1 MRVVSLGQVYVYRD
15 EKEILMKILIAEDE
29 YITRLMVQVS
39 LEKWGYRVDCVGD
52 GNEAWEALRKPDAP
66 EIAILDW
73 EMPGLDG
80 IEVCRRVKEL
90 ERETPIYVILLTGR
104 DSKNDILQGFDMGA
118 DDYMTKPFD
127 DNELRARV
135 RVAERLVHIQISLA
149 ESVDELRYVLD
160 QMESLQGALPVC
172 MTCHKMQGSDDSWIS
187 LDNAI
192 QERSEPRFMYIQCPE
207 CLKEGR

>member
-1 MRVVSLGQVYVYRD
+1 
-15 EKEILMKILIAEDE
+15 MKILIAEDE

-39 LEKWGYRVDCVGD
+39 LEKWGYRVDCVSD
-52 GNEAWEALRKPDAP
+52 GNEAWEALQKPDAP
-66 EIAILDW
+66 QIAILDW

-80 IEVCRRVKEL
+80 VEVCRRVKEL
-90 ERETPIYVILLTGR
+90 EKETPIYVILLTGR
-104 DSKNDILQGFDMGA
+104 DSRNDILRGFDMGA

-172 MTCHKMQGSDDSWIS
+172 MTCHKIQGSDDSWFS
-187 LDNAI
+187 LENAI
-192 QERSEPRFMYIQCPE
+192 QKRSEPRFMYIQCPE
-207 CLKEGR
+207 CSKKVMSGRNSESVL